1 MWAWNGAILGWCLQ
15 LHVHYYFHNPFLNYK
30 SFNLRDRNK
39 YIHTYISSNQ
49 FNNFQLLFSRHVVVG
64 LHLYFKIYFVS
75 KILLISL
82 ESVQIRGLRVV
93 MYFFYLVPALFWDCS
108 LCWDHLRWYRRHTLT
123 KPCLAALYITSRLLL
138 MHKKPK

>member
-1 MWAWNGAILGWCLQ
+1 MLCAITCL
-15 LHVHYYFHNPFLNYK
+15 YYFHNPFLNYK

-93 MYFFYLVPALFWDCS
+93 MYFFLFSTRPFPGLLPMLGPLEVVQTPHTYQALPCGSVYYIQTSFNAQEAKVVMYS
-108 LCWDHLRWYRRHTLT
+108 L
-123 KPCLAALYITSRLLL
+123 
-138 MHKKPK
+138 